1 MSFSS
6 RRKKMRSRNLIHRF
20 GVVIVVCLLFAGSAM
35 GAEKPSL
42 IKLATLAP
50 EGSSWMKTL
59 TALNAEVLKKTG
71 SQVQF
76 RIYPG
81 GVLGD
86 EKDVLR
92 KLKIGQI
99 QGAVLTASGLSNLI
113 GDIDV
118 LQIPFLFQNYE
129 EVDFILK
136 RVDPLFR
143 KAIEESGHVLLGWS
157 EVGFIYLMS
166 TVPISGVADLR
177 RAKVW
182 SWEESPM
189 AKAIFDEA
197 GVTAI
202 PLSIPDVLVGLQT
215 GLVDV
220 VYTPPTGAIALQW
233 FTKIKYLTDVPLAY
247 LAAGMI
253 ITKEAF
259 QKIPSS
265 FQTTLMEVSQ
275 RHLDQ
280 LKGVI
285 RQENQE
291 AIKVMVKQ
299 GVKVVTPSREQI
311 GEFKSLSSKAI
322 EHIHGSS
329 FSKKTLTEVT
339 SALESYRKGV
349 K

>member
-1 MSFSS
+1 MGN
-6 RRKKMRSRNLIHRF
+6 RMLIKRL
-20 GVVIVVCLLFAGSAM
+20 GIGLIVCLLSAGSAI

-50 EGSSWMKTL
+50 EGSAWMKTL

-71 SQVQF
+71 NQVQF

-92 KLKIGQI
+92 KMKIGQI
-99 QGAVLTASGLSNLI
+99 QGAVLTASGLSNLF
-113 GDIDV
+113 GEMDV

-129 EVDFILK
+129 EVDFTLK
-136 RVDPLFR
+136 RMDPLLR
-143 KAIEESGHVLLGWS
+143 KWIEESGHVLLGWS

-166 TVPISGVADLR
+166 TVPISSVTDLR

-197 GVTAI
+197 GITAI
-202 PLSIPDVLVGLQT
+202 PLSVPDVLVGLQT
-215 GLVDV
+215 GMVDV
-220 VYTPPTGAIALQW
+220 VYTPPSGAIALQW
-233 FTKIKYLTDVPLAY
+233 FTKIKYLTDVPLVY

-253 ITKEAF
+253 ITKETF
-259 QKIPSS
+259 QKIPLPI
-265 FQTTLMEVSQ
+265 QTILMEACQ

-291 AIKVMVKQ
+291 AIQVMVKQ
-299 GVKVVTPSREQI
+299 GVKVVTPSRGQI
-311 GEFKSLSSKAI
+311 DEFKSLSSKAI
-322 EHIHGSS
+322 EHIRGSS

-339 SALESYRKGV
+339 SALENYRKGV

>member
-1 MSFSS
+1 MGNGTLIK
-6 RRKKMRSRNLIHRF
+6 RLKMGLI
-20 GVVIVVCLLFAGSAM
+20 ICLISTGSAL

-42 IKLATLAP
+42 IKVATLAP
-50 EGSSWMKTL
+50 EGSAWMKTL
-59 TALNAEVLKKTG
+59 TALNAEVSKKTG
-71 SQVQF
+71 NQVQF

-92 KLKIGQI
+92 KMKIGQI
-99 QGAVLTASGLSNLI
+99 QGAVLTASGLSNLF
-113 GDIDV
+113 GEMDV
-118 LQIPFLFQNYE
+118 LQVPFLVQNYE
-129 EVDFILK
+129 EVDFTLK
-136 RVDPLFR
+136 RMDPLFR
-143 KAIEESGHVLLGWS
+143 KWIEESGHVLLGWS

-202 PLSIPDVLVGLQT
+202 PLSVPDVLVGLQT
-215 GLVDV
+215 GMVDV

-253 ITKEAF
+253 ITKETF
-259 QKIPSS
+259 QKIPLP
-265 FQTTLMEVSQ
+265 FQTILMEACQ
-275 RHLDQ
+275 RHLDP

-291 AIKVMVKQ
+291 AVKVMVKQ
-299 GVKVVTPSREQI
+299 GVKVVTPSKEQI
-311 GEFKSLSSKAI
+311 DEFKRLSSKAI
-322 EHIHGSS
+322 EHIRGSS
-329 FSKKTLTEVT
+329 FSKKTLTEVN

>member
-1 MSFSS
+1 MGN
-6 RRKKMRSRNLIHRF
+6 RMLIKRL
-20 GVVIVVCLLFAGSAM
+20 GIGLIVCLLSAGSAI

-50 EGSSWMKTL
+50 EGSAWMKTL

-71 SQVQF
+71 NQVQF

-92 KLKIGQI
+92 KMKIGQI
-99 QGAVLTASGLSNLI
+99 QGAVLTASGLSNLF
-113 GDIDV
+113 GEMDV

-129 EVDFILK
+129 EVDFTLK
-136 RVDPLFR
+136 RMDPLLR
-143 KAIEESGHVLLGWS
+143 KWIEESGHVLLGWS

-166 TVPISGVADLR
+166 TVPISSVTDLR

-202 PLSIPDVLVGLQT
+202 PLSVPDVLVGLQT

-247 LAAGMI
+247 LSAGMI
-253 ITKEAF
+253 ITKETF
-259 QKIPSS
+259 QKIPSP
-265 FQTTLMEVSQ
+265 FQTILMESCQ

-299 GVKVVTPSREQI
+299 GVKVVTPSKEQI
-311 GEFKSLSSKAI
+311 DEFKGLSSKAI
-322 EHIHGSS
+322 EHIRGSS

>member
-1 MSFSS
+1 
-6 RRKKMRSRNLIHRF
+6 MRNRTFIKRLGTGLF
-20 GVVIVVCLLFAGSAM
+20 VCLIFAGSAM

-50 EGSSWMKTL
+50 EGSAWMKTL

-71 SQVQF
+71 NQVQF

-113 GDIDV
+113 GDMDV

-129 EVDFILK
+129 EVDFTLK
-136 RVDPLFR
+136 RIDPPFR

-166 TVPISGVADLR
+166 TVPISSVADLR

-202 PLSIPDVLVGLQT
+202 PLSVPDVLVGLQT

-259 QKIPSS
+259 QKIPSPS
-265 FQTTLMEVSQ
+265 QTILTESCQ

-299 GVKVVTPSREQI
+299 GVKVVTPSKEQI

-322 EHIHGSS
+322 EHIRGPS

>member
-1 MSFSS
+1 M
-6 RRKKMRSRNLIHRF
+6 
-20 GVVIVVCLLFAGSAM
+20 
-35 GAEKPSL
+35 
-42 IKLATLAP
+42 
-50 EGSSWMKTL
+50 
-59 TALNAEVLKKTG
+59 
-71 SQVQF
+71 
-76 RIYPG
+76 
-81 GVLGD
+81 
-86 EKDVLR
+86 
-92 KLKIGQI
+92 
-99 QGAVLTASGLSNLI
+99 
-113 GDIDV
+113 DV

-129 EVDFILK
+129 EVDFTLK
-136 RVDPLFR
+136 RIDPPFR

-166 TVPISGVADLR
+166 TVPISSVADLR

-202 PLSIPDVLVGLQT
+202 PLSVPDVLVGLQT

-259 QKIPSS
+259 QKIPSPS
-265 FQTTLMEVSQ
+265 QTILTESCQ

-299 GVKVVTPSREQI
+299 GVKVVTPSKEQI

-322 EHIHGSS
+322 EHIRGPS